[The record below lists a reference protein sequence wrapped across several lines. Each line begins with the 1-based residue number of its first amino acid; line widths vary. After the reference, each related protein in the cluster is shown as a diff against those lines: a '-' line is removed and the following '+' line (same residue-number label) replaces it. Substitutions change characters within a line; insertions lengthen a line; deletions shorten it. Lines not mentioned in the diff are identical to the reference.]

1 MNKPRAR
8 GADVTFTPSA
18 GRTLGVEWEL
28 GLLDPVTLD
37 LVSRAD
43 ELLGL
48 ANATDGSSHARPTRS
63 RSTVTQEL
71 LRNTVEIVTGVCAN
85 AEQAASDLADGL
97 GRVQSAATELDVLL
111 YGGGS
116 HPFARWED
124 QEVSDGHRYATLI
137 DRTQWWGRQ
146 MVIFGVHVHVGIRSA
161 AKVWPLINALLTY
174 HPHLTALSASSPY
187 WSGTDTGYASNRTM
201 LFQQLPTAGLPFQFE
216 TWAQYRAYLDD
227 VFTTGVVTDASELRW
242 DIRPSPLLG
251 TIEVRACDGFSR
263 GRTSS
268 PWPPSSTASWST
280 SRTSSTRECSRRRSR
295 PGTCRRTSGAQP
307 DTAWT
312 PSSSAMPTT
321 PRRTSSTTSTSCWG
335 GSSRRRARWAAPA
348 SSPASPASWMPEPAT
363 SGCVRPPRRTAPETS
378 VPRCARWSS
387 PRPADRTRAASAR
400 PATPGEAIVRWGRAQ
415 VSSSSRRS
423 SAVSAEDIA
432 APSSTTRANR
442 SRLRSCRATTFSSM
456 VSRETIR

>member
-1 MNKPRAR
+1 MDQPRAR

-28 GLLDPVTLD
+28 GLLDPLTLD

-48 ANATDGSSHARPTRS
+48 ANATDVASHARPTRS

-97 GRVQSAATELDVLL
+97 GRVQAAAAELDVLL

-227 VFTTGVVTDASELRW
+227 VFTTGVITDASELRW

-263 GRTSS
+263 
-268 PWPPSSTASWST
+268 PQDVVAWPPSSTASWST
-280 SRTSSTRECSRRRSR
+280 SSTSSTRVCSRRRYR

-307 DTAWT
+307 GTGWT
-312 PSSSAMPTT
+312 RSSSGTPTT
-321 PRRTSSTTSTSCWG
+321 PRCTSSTTSTSCWG
-335 GSSRRRARWAAPA
+335 GSPRPLAPWAAAA
-348 SSPASPASWMPEPAT
+348 SSPASRTSWMPGPAT
-363 SGCVRPPRRTAPETS
+363 SGCVRPPRRTALGTCGP
-378 VPRCARWSS
+378 PCARWSS
-387 PRPADRTRAASAR
+387 TRPADRRAGVPTFRSSR
-400 PATPGEAIVRWGRAQ
+400 VAIVR
-415 VSSSSRRS
+415 
-423 SAVSAEDIA
+423 
-432 APSSTTRANR
+432 
-442 SRLRSCRATTFSSM
+442 
-456 VSRETIR
+456 

>member
-1 MNKPRAR
+1 MNQPGTR
-8 GADVTFTPSA
+8 GSDVTFTPSA

-28 GLLDPVTLD
+28 GLLDPTSLD

-43 ELLGL
+43 ELLHL
-48 ANATDGSSHARPTRS
+48 ANASDVTRHARPTRS
-63 RSTVTQEL
+63 RFTVTQEL

-97 GRVQSAATELDVLL
+97 GRVQAAARELDVLL

-116 HPFARWED
+116 HPFTRWED

-187 WSGTDTGYASNRTM
+187 TAGADTGYASNRTM

-216 TWAQYRAYLDD
+216 TWAQYRTYLHD

-263 GRTSS
+263 VEDVVAVAALIHCLVVDLEHQLDEGVLPPPLPPWHVQENKWRAARYGLDAIIIRDADNTEVHVVDDVRELLERLAPTARTLGC
-268 PWPPSSTASWST
+268 
-280 SRTSSTRECSRRRSR
+280 TRELA
-295 PGTCRRTSGAQP
+295 GITDILDAGAGYQR
-307 DTAWT
+307 
-312 PSSSAMPTT
+312 M
-321 PRRTSSTTSTSCWG
+321 
-335 GSSRRRARWAAPA
+335 
-348 SSPASPASWMPEPAT
+348 
-363 SGCVRPPRRTAPETS
+363 
-378 VPRCARWSS
+378 
-387 PRPADRTRAASAR
+387 RAAAEANGAVDLMAAVR
-400 PATPGEAIVRWGRAQ
+400 EMVVPAGR
-415 VSSSSRRS
+415 S
-423 SAVSAEDIA
+423 
-432 APSSTTRANR
+432 
-442 SRLRSCRATTFSSM
+442 
-456 VSRETIR
+456 

>member
-1 MNKPRAR
+1 MTDPSAHA
-8 GADVTFTPSA
+8 ADVTFTPSK

-43 ELLGL
+43 ELLTL
-48 ANATDGSSHARPTRS
+48 ANSSEAGSHTRPTRS
-63 RSTVTQEL
+63 RSTVTKEL

-85 AEQAASDLADGL
+85 AEQARADLADGL
-97 GRVQSAATELDVLL
+97 GRVQAAASELDVLL

-124 QEVSDGHRYATLI
+124 QEVTDGHRYATLM

-161 AKVWPLINALLTY
+161 AKVWPLVNALLTY

-216 TWAQYRAYLDD
+216 TWAEYRAYLHD
-227 VFTTGVVTDASELRW
+227 VFTTGVINDASELRW

-263 GRTSS
+263 LQDVVAVAALIHCLVVDLEHQLDEGVLPPHLP
-268 PWPPSSTASWST
+268 PWHVQENKWRAARYGLDAIIIRDADNTEVHVVDDIRALVAHLEPTAAALGC
-280 SRTSSTRECSRRRSR
+280 TRELA
-295 PGTCRRTSGAQP
+295 GILDILADGAGYQR
-307 DTAWT
+307 
-312 PSSSAMPTT
+312 M
-321 PRRTSSTTSTSCWG
+321 
-335 GSSRRRARWAAPA
+335 
-348 SSPASPASWMPEPAT
+348 
-363 SGCVRPPRRTAPETS
+363 
-378 VPRCARWSS
+378 
-387 PRPADRTRAASAR
+387 RAAVEADGAGGAESPDDLRGAVR
-400 PATPGEAIVRWGRAQ
+400 AMLVPPGG
-415 VSSSSRRS
+415 
-423 SAVSAEDIA
+423 
-432 APSSTTRANR
+432 
-442 SRLRSCRATTFSSM
+442 
-456 VSRETIR
+456 

>member
-1 MNKPRAR
+1 M
-8 GADVTFTPSA
+8 
-18 GRTLGVEWEL
+18 
-28 GLLDPVTLD
+28 
-37 LVSRAD
+37 
-43 ELLGL
+43 
-48 ANATDGSSHARPTRS
+48 
-63 RSTVTQEL
+63 
-71 LRNTVEIVTGVCAN
+71 CAN

-97 GRVQSAATELDVLL
+97 GRVQSAAAELDVLL

-227 VFTTGVVTDASELRW
+227 VFTTGVITDASELRW

-263 GRTSS
+263 PQDVVAVAALIHCLVVDLEHQLDEGVLPPPLPPWHVQENKWRAARYGLDAIIIRDADNTEVHVVDDINELLGRLE
-268 PWPPSSTASWST
+268 PTA
-280 SRTSSTRECSRRRSR
+280 RTLGCTRELA
-295 PGTCRRTSGAQP
+295 GITGILDAGAGYQR
-307 DTAWT
+307 
-312 PSSSAMPTT
+312 M
-321 PRRTSSTTSTSCWG
+321 
-335 GSSRRRARWAAPA
+335 
-348 SSPASPASWMPEPAT
+348 
-363 SGCVRPPRRTAPETS
+363 
-378 VPRCARWSS
+378 
-387 PRPADRTRAASAR
+387 RAAA
-400 PATPGEAIVRWGRAQ
+400 EADGTGDLRAAVREM
-415 VSSSSRRS
+415 V
-423 SAVSAEDIA
+423 VHA
-432 APSSTTRANR
+432 AG
-442 SRLRSCRATTFSSM
+442 
-456 VSRETIR
+456 